1 MKMKISSKDMKL
13 LVVAL
18 SALIVVLMFRLAIF
32 PAMDAYEAGKIE
44 YEEKNAQAEEIQ
56 RILDAKPSN
65 EAKITEGLGRLDEM
79 SDDCYEMMEN
89 RQIDE
94 LVTGAA
100 LDHSLFPS
108 YLSISEQ
115 TVAVAPAYLYSAG
128 GQTVSDA
135 AADDGALTA
144 AEATEALSE
153 GETEGNG
160 TDNMETEN
168 GQTEGVGAEA
178 AIGMAE
184 GAVRKVE
191 ASISMNGSESNM
203 KAFLNDIEKN
213 YPAVH
218 VKSFEM
224 SESLYMSTELRPI
237 TETQMNVVLEIY
249 MYSRPVE

>member
-1 MKMKISSKDMKL
+1 MKIKSKDMKL

-18 SALIVVLMFRLAIF
+18 SALILVLMFRLAIL
-32 PAMDAYEAGKIE
+32 PAMDAYEAEKIV
-44 YEEKNAQAEEIQ
+44 YEEKSAQADEIQ

-65 EAKITEGLGRLDEM
+65 EAQIAEGLGRLDEM
-79 SDDCYEMMEN
+79 SDSCYVMMEN

-100 LDHSLFPS
+100 LAHSLFPS
-108 YLSISEQ
+108 HLSISEQ
-115 TVAVAPAYLYSAG
+115 TVEIAPAYLYSAG
-128 GQTVSDA
+128 GHA
-135 AADDGALTA
+135 ASNEAVDDPATTA
-144 AEATEALSE
+144 AEATASLSG
-153 GETEGNG
+153 GETEDIDTEG
-160 TDNMETEN
+160 TGPEA

-191 ASISMNGSESNM
+191 ASIAMNGSESNM

-224 SESLYMSTELRPI
+224 SESLYMSTELKPI

>member
-1 MKMKISSKDMKL
+1 
-13 LVVAL
+13 
-18 SALIVVLMFRLAIF
+18 
-32 PAMDAYEAGKIE
+32 
-44 YEEKNAQAEEIQ
+44 
-56 RILDAKPSN
+56 
-65 EAKITEGLGRLDEM
+65 
-79 SDDCYEMMEN
+79 
-89 RQIDE
+89 
-94 LVTGAA
+94 
-100 LDHSLFPS
+100 
-108 YLSISEQ
+108 
-115 TVAVAPAYLYSAG
+115 
-128 GQTVSDA
+128 
-135 AADDGALTA
+135 
-144 AEATEALSE
+144 
-153 GETEGNG
+153 
-160 TDNMETEN
+160 METEN